1 MGASSSQRPAAVPA
15 RSERSTWN
23 ACVVIRGRRPG
34 DGVVVAGTPRPSID
48 PGPPGV
54 SRGTLGRP
62 TRAESGLNDPR
73 TILDAGLTELD
84 LALTDAQ
91 RHQLVEL
98 AGLLERWNERINLSG
113 HRTAA
118 ELMARLILE
127 GLAISVLLP
136 LPASSLVDLGSGAG
150 FPGFPLA
157 IARPAMRTLL
167 VDSRERRHHF
177 QRAAI
182 RTLEIQN
189 VRALRGRIEELD
201 PEPAQIA
208 IAQAVAAPSAVLEA
222 MLPWAEP
229 GGWVV
234 IPGSETPPDPGD
246 HPRLIQAE
254 VLRYQAPLDGPQRTL
269 WIGKCR

>member
-1 MGASSSQRPAAVPA
+1 M
-15 RSERSTWN
+15 
-23 ACVVIRGRRPG
+23 
-34 DGVVVAGTPRPSID
+34 D
-48 PGPPGV
+48 
-54 SRGTLGRP
+54 
-62 TRAESGLNDPR
+62 
-73 TILDAGLTELD
+73 
-84 LALTDAQ
+84 
-91 RHQLVEL
+91 L

-127 GLAISVLLP
+127 ALALSPLLP
-136 LPASSLVDLGSGAG
+136 PSAGSLVDLGSGAG
-150 FPGFPLA
+150 FPGLPLA
-157 IARPAMRTLL
+157 IARPAMRTQL

-182 RTLEIQN
+182 RALGMQN

-208 IAQAVAAPSAVLEA
+208 IAQAVAAPSAVLES

-234 IPGSETPPDPGD
+234 IPGSETPPNPGS
-246 HPRLIQAE
+246 HPQLLQAE
-254 VLRYQAPLDGPQRTL
+254 VARYRAPLDGPERTL